1 MFEDFDFDLL
11 ESPDFKEDAVREEI
25 ITPLLHRLGYRAHG
39 DFQILRSKALLHP
52 YVMIGS
58 QRRKTNIIPDYLLR
72 VKNHFAFVLDAK
84 SPNQNIITGSN
95 VEQVYSYAIHPEVR
109 AKLYALCNGYELT
122 VFHINQVQPVSRF
135 DLREIE
141 NNWADCQK
149 LLSPY
154 TILAY
159 QPKPQNLYPD
169 FGRHLYKMGYV
180 SSILRTKFEQ
190 VLGLKPSSCR
200 EQDLFF

>member
-1 MFEDFDFDLL
+1 M
-11 ESPDFKEDAVREEI
+11 ATAI
-25 ITPLLHRLGYRAHG
+25 HRLGYRAHG

-169 FGRHLYKMGYV
+169 FGRHLYNNTPD
-180 SSILRTKFEQ
+180 IF
-190 VLGLKPSSCR
+190 
-200 EQDLFF
+200 